1 MVSQQQTIET
11 RLANMLMTISNS
23 FASIWERIKSLETWE
38 IVVELPDDFTF
49 NGEIPYNIE
58 IAEDRKAKITLVAAS
73 KEEAVFK
80 VVNWIETQR
89 RRKSW

>member
-1 MVSQQQTIET
+1 
-11 RLANMLMTISNS
+11 MTISNS